1 MILVHGLDKFREF
14 FAEYN
19 DKYVIIGG
27 TACSIAMQTVGADF
41 RATKDIDIVLTVDA
55 LSTEFY
61 KVFWTFIRAGEY
73 STFNKS
79 SDKDKFYRFHS
90 PKNLEFP
97 FMIELFAP
105 DLEGHFDSETFPIKW
120 EEIESEDTASLSAI
134 LLDTDYYEFIKSGR
148 REVDGVTIIGAEHII
163 PLKGKAW
170 MDHVRREAAGEKVD
184 SKLIKKHKNDII
196 RLYSILTIGQTVA
209 LPESIKADV
218 LIWLD
223 MLSKDELQPKTF
235 SIDKTLQEV
244 VTDLTSIF
252 IN

>member
-1 MILVHGLDKFREF
+1 MIHGLDKFREL
-14 FAEYN
+14 FAEYK
-19 DKYVIIGG
+19 DKYIIIGG

-41 RATKDIDIVLTVDA
+41 RATRDIDIVLTVEA

-61 KVFWTFIRAGEY
+61 KVFWMFIRAGEY

-79 SDKDKFYRFHS
+79 SDKDKYYRFHT
-90 PKNLEFP
+90 PKNPEFP

-120 EEIESEDTASLSAI
+120 EKIDSEDTASLSAI
-134 LLDTDYYEFIKSGR
+134 LLDTDYYDFIKSGR

-163 PLKGKAW
+163 PLKGRAW
-170 MDHVRREAAGEKVD
+170 MDHVKREASGEEID

-196 RLYSILTIGQTVA
+196 RLYGILTLGEKVV
-209 LPESIKADV
+209 LPECIKADV

-223 MLSKDELQPKTF
+223 MLAKDELQPKKF
-235 SIDKTLQEV
+235 NINKTLQEV
-244 VTDLTSIF
+244 VTDLTAIF

>member
-1 MILVHGLDKFREF
+1 MVHGLDKFREF
-14 FAEYN
+14 FAEYK

-41 RATKDIDIVLTVDA
+41 RATKDIDVVLMVEA
-55 LSTEFY
+55 LSIEFY
-61 KVFWTFIRAGEY
+61 KVFWTFIKAGEY

-79 SDKDKFYRFHS
+79 SQKDKFYRFHT
-90 PKNLEFP
+90 PKNPEFP
-97 FMIELFAP
+97 LMIELFAP
-105 DLEGHFDSETFPIKW
+105 DLEGHFDSETFPIQW
-120 EEIESEDTASLSAI
+120 EEIENEDTASLSAI
-134 LLDTDYYEFIKSGR
+134 LLDTDYYDFIKSGR
-148 REVDGVTIIGAEHII
+148 REVDGVTIIGAEYII

-170 MDHVRREAAGEKVD
+170 MDHVRREANGEKID

-196 RLYSILTIGQTVA
+196 RLYSILTLGQTVE

-235 SIDKTLQEV
+235 NINKSLQDV
-244 VTDLTSIF
+244 VTDMAAIF

>member
-1 MILVHGLDKFREF
+1 MVHGLDKFREF
-14 FAEYN
+14 FAEYK

-41 RATKDIDIVLTVDA
+41 RATKDIDIVLTVEA

-90 PKNLEFP
+90 PKNPEFP

-105 DLEGHFDSETFPIKW
+105 DLEGHFDGDTFPVKW

-148 REVDGVTIIGAEHII
+148 RDVDGVTIIGAEHII

-170 MDHVRREAAGEKVD
+170 MDHVSREANGEKVD

-196 RLYSILTIGQTVA
+196 RLYSILTLGQTVA

-218 LIWLD
+218 LIWLN
-223 MLSKDELQPKTF
+223 MLSQDELQPKTF
-235 SIDKTLQEV
+235 NINKSLQEV
-244 VTDLTSIF
+244 VADITAIF